1 VEVLMATKQ
10 EKEALQSLDKRV
22 SVIEAVLNRLENN
35 HLTHMQKD
43 IDGLDV
49 KLWAVL
55 SGMLM
60 QLAAVVYYFITQGN
74 V

>member
-1 VEVLMATKQ
+1 MVTKQ
-10 EKEALQSLDKRV
+10 EQEALQSLDKRV
-22 SVIEAVLNRLENN
+22 SVIEAALHRLENN
-35 HLTHMQKD
+35 HLSHMQKD
-43 IDGLDV
+43 IDGLDL

-60 QLAAVVYYFITQGN
+60 QLAAVVYYFTTQGS